1 MNQNTDIGLR
11 MTVKAAKRLFLD
23 RAAVVSRLD
32 KVARRRLATFGGYC
46 MRVARN
52 SIKPKRDMTLDE
64 LPDDLKALIGQSRL
78 QVKGRKARK
87 VSEQQLKQEIWPWP
101 KTTSAPGQPPKFNV
115 SYASSGRR
123 FNQFKDLILF
133 VVESN
138 LQSVVIGPIIFNR
151 QDTPGLLE
159 DGGQAVRY
167 QPEWYRRKDGTIGV
181 NYERQSQTFAPHPYM
196 APAFDKTLDAQVPR
210 IFREI
215 L

>member
-1 MNQNTDIGLR
+1 MTKQANIGLR

-23 RAAVVSRLD
+23 RAAVINRLD

-64 LPDDLKALIGQSRL
+64 LPDDLKSLIGQSRVS
-78 QVKGRKARK
+78 VKGRKARK
-87 VSEQQLKQEIWPWP
+87 LSEQQLKEEIYPWP
-101 KTTSAPGQPPKFNV
+101 QTSGNPGGPPKYTV
-115 SYASSGRR
+115 SHNSDGKK
-123 FNQFKDLILF
+123 FNQFKNLILF

-159 DGGQAVRY
+159 NGGQAVRY
-167 QPEWYRRKDGTIGV
+167 QPNWYRRADGSIGV
-181 NYERQSQTFAPHPYM
+181 NYERESERFAAHPYM
-196 APAFDKTLDAQVPR
+196 GPAFDRTLDAQVPR

-215 L
+215 F